1 MLQRAGIMWSAILVV
16 GMACRPGVDRAN
28 EAQTLLQTDRAWAA
42 MSEAGQNIDS
52 IVSFWTDDARVVEPG
67 QPVVQGKAAIKK
79 MVSGMLA
86 TSGVHVTWSPDSAV
100 VSTGGDLG
108 YTFGTTAFTVPGPK
122 GNAVT
127 EKGRYITVWRKEPDG
142 RWRCVMDYGSPAPT
156 EGAAQ

>member
-1 MLQRAGIMWSAILVV
+1 
-16 GMACRPGVDRAN
+16 MACRPSVDLASG
-28 EAQTLLQTDRAWAA
+28 AQALLQTDRAWAA

-86 TSGVHVTWSPDSAV
+86 TPGVHVTWSPDSAV

-108 YTFGTTAFTVPGPK
+108 YTFGTNAVTVPDPK

-156 EGAAQ
+156 EGPAQ